1 VETST
6 RNRNLVVN
14 YKSSSSAPDATDL
27 LDDSGDWIYQ
37 KDFTVNVGSHLNSL
51 TAQYPVT
58 TGPIQTFAEN
68 LDMLTG
74 SSGNLKDYTVRVLYD
89 FKINKTLVALV
100 PNENQADIAIDVII
114 ERVDQ
119 EPATQVQ
126 SGITRTV
133 DQGAT
138 VYAVMSFTKDHIKGS
153 APKYAKQF
161 YWISFPFDVRI
172 SEVFGFGEYGKHWI
186 IQWYDGAER
195 AKNGCWIDSP
205 TYWRFQTDTTDYFL
219 RAGKGYVLT
228 LDLEEM
234 DVFTNTNQVSL
245 YFPSIQKFRSID
257 GLLINDL
264 NTVTLDPYTC
274 TIERDNRNKHDS
286 HWHMLGVPSFANKGM
301 TFKQNDVA
309 YFYQYNS
316 SNDTYNVTSSGT
328 FDFQS
333 MFSYMVQFAGTINWS
348 EFSFAANGGQGL
360 AAKKNTND
368 TQDKHI
374 LRLELQKNGTF
385 ADQTF
390 VQMQSDGAT
399 NMYDMNLDL
408 SKMLNSGNNIYSLIK
423 ESAGN
428 MQVAGNVLPVEEA
441 IIPLG
446 IKTDAAGEY
455 TFAMPE
461 GTDGIV
467 VELIDYETNT
477 RTNMLLDNYTV
488 NLGKGTF
495 ENRFAL
501 HVQPSKVT
509 TSVEDINTNSNGVK
523 KYLIDGILYMQK
535 DGVLYDAQGKLVR

>member
-1 VETST
+1 
-6 RNRNLVVN
+6 
-14 YKSSSSAPDATDL
+14 
-27 LDDSGDWIYQ
+27 
-37 KDFTVNVGSHLNSL
+37 
-51 TAQYPVT
+51 
-58 TGPIQTFAEN
+58 
-68 LDMLTG
+68 
-74 SSGNLKDYTVRVLYD
+74 
-89 FKINKTLVALV
+89 
-100 PNENQADIAIDVII
+100 
-114 ERVDQ
+114 
-119 EPATQVQ
+119 
-126 SGITRTV
+126 
-133 DQGAT
+133 
-138 VYAVMSFTKDHIKGS
+138 
-153 APKYAKQF
+153 
-161 YWISFPFDVRI
+161 
-172 SEVFGFGEYGKHWI
+172 
-186 IQWYDGAER
+186 
-195 AKNGCWIDSP
+195 
-205 TYWRFQTDTTDYFL
+205 
-219 RAGKGYVLT
+219 
-228 LDLEEM
+228 
-234 DVFTNTNQVSL
+234 
-245 YFPSIQKFRSID
+245 
-257 GLLINDL
+257 
-264 NTVTLDPYTC
+264 
-274 TIERDNRNKHDS
+274 
-286 HWHMLGVPSFANKGM
+286 MLGVPSFANKGM